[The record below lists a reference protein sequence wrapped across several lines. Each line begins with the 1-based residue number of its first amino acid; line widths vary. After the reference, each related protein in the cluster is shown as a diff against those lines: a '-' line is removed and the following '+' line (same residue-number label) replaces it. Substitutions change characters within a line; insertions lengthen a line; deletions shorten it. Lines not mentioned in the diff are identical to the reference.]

1 MVHVRVSCCP
11 RFGPTAGIIFSIVLL
26 LAGCLQTMQPIDPA
40 TLPHSSETA
49 TRLKA
54 DVEFLAGHQLQ
65 GRLPGT
71 AGNRR
76 AAERIETAFRQA
88 SLLPFASAPN
98 FRQTISS
105 THGDNIIGYRPAT
118 GPSLGWMLIGAHYD
132 HLGGRYVGADDN
144 ASAVAIVME
153 LARRL
158 PSLSNYSIV
167 FTAFNTE
174 EQPYFGT
181 PHMGSEFFIAHLPSE
196 IGRLEAFQAVIIM
209 DLIGGVQWQPIRD
222 VIFAAGAENSP
233 GLYRRV
239 KEAIDHQPPLSS
251 SELGGLSSE
260 LRGLIYKDGGTG
272 SNTAHLTVLPVGMH
286 LIEEIPE
293 RGHHPVSDY
302 DGFRNRGVPY
312 LFLSSART
320 PRYHTPDDQAG
331 TLHYERMAATVRW
344 LDSLLH
350 LMDADR
356 EKYEFESG
364 RIEWADEIE
373 TFRRVTGYAV
383 NENTLIPGT
392 SRLSLRKLRQDV
404 EWLNGVDGASPT
416 AGDVERLERISI
428 RFQCLLADYS
438 GCFMF

>member
-1 MVHVRVSCCP
+1 MAHQPLSRRSGSVLTS
-11 RFGPTAGIIFSIVLL
+11 GIMLAALFL
-26 LAGCLQTMQPIDPA
+26 LAGCLQTMQPIDPT
-40 TLPHSSETA
+40 TLPRSTETA
-49 TRLKA
+49 NRLRA
-54 DVEFLAGHQLQ
+54 DVEFLAGHELR

-71 AGNRR
+71 DGNRR

-88 SLLPFASAPN
+88 SLLPFVSTPD

-105 THGDNIIGYRPAT
+105 THGDNVIGYRPAA
-118 GPSLGWMLIGAHYD
+118 GPSLGWILVGAHYD
-132 HLGGRYVGADDN
+132 HLGGQYVGADDN

-158 PSLSNYSIV
+158 PPLSHYSVV

-196 IGRLEAFQAVIIM
+196 IGSLEAFQAVVIM
-209 DLIGGVQWQPIRD
+209 DLIGGVQWEPIRD
-222 VIFAAGAENSP
+222 VVFAAGAEKSP

-239 KEAIDHQPPLSS
+239 KQATNHQPPA
-251 SELGGLSSE
+251 
-260 LRGLIYKDGGTG
+260 R
-272 SNTAHLTVLPVGMH
+272 LTVLPVGMH

-331 TLHYERMAATVRW
+331 TLHYERMGATVEW
-344 LDSLLH
+344 LDALLR
-350 LMDADR
+350 LMDSDR
-356 EKYEFESG
+356 QKYEFDAE
-364 RIEWADEIE
+364 RIEWADEVD
-373 TFRRVTGYAV
+373 TFRRVTRYAV
-383 NENTLIPGT
+383 NDDTLIPGT
-392 SRLSLRKLRQDV
+392 SRLSLRKLRQDN
-404 EWLNGVDGASPT
+404 EWLNRVDGASP
-416 AGDVERLERISI
+416 AAADLDRLERISI

>member
-1 MVHVRVSCCP
+1 MAHQPLSRRSGSALP
-11 RFGPTAGIIFSIVLL
+11 PGIMLTALFL
-26 LAGCLQTMQPIDPA
+26 LAGCLQTMQPIDPT
-40 TLPHSSETA
+40 TLPRSTETA
-49 TRLKA
+49 NRLRA
-54 DVEFLAGHQLQ
+54 DVEFLAGHELR

-71 AGNRR
+71 DGNRR

-88 SLLPFASAPN
+88 SLLPFVSTPD

-105 THGDNIIGYRPAT
+105 THGDNVIGYRPAA
-118 GPSLGWMLIGAHYD
+118 GPSLGWILVGAHYD
-132 HLGGRYVGADDN
+132 HLGGQYVGADDN

-158 PSLSNYSIV
+158 PPLSHYSVV

-196 IGRLEAFQAVIIM
+196 IGSLEAFQAVVIM
-209 DLIGGVQWQPIRD
+209 DLIGGVQWEPIRD
-222 VIFAAGAENSP
+222 VVFAAGAEKSP
-233 GLYRRV
+233 GLYRRL
-239 KEAIDHQPPLSS
+239 KQATNHQSPA
-251 SELGGLSSE
+251 
-260 LRGLIYKDGGTG
+260 R
-272 SNTAHLTVLPVGMH
+272 LTVLPVGMH

-302 DGFRNRGVPY
+302 DGFRNRGVPH

-331 TLHYERMAATVRW
+331 TLHYERMGATVEW
-344 LDSLLH
+344 LDALLR
-350 LMDADR
+350 LMDSDLQ
-356 EKYEFESG
+356 KYEFDAE
-364 RIEWADEIE
+364 RIEWADEVD
-373 TFRRVTGYAV
+373 TFRRVTRYAV
-383 NENTLIPGT
+383 NDDTLIPGT
-392 SRLSLRKLRQDV
+392 SRLSLRKLRQDN
-404 EWLNGVDGASPT
+404 EWLNRVDGVSP
-416 AGDVERLERISI
+416 AAADLDRLERISI